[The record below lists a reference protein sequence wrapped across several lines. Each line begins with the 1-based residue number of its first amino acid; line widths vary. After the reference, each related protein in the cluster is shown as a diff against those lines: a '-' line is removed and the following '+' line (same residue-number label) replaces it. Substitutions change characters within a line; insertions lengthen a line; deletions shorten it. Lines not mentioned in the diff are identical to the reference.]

1 MAAVSTSTVFF
12 ENVAGRVLVDPAGF
26 VRSYWGPQ
34 PRTLAD
40 TQALLRHLTQAM
52 QRHGQ
57 QRVLSNQQEMQPF
70 STAEQAWVSEQWL
83 PQAVQ
88 EAGYRAC
95 AVILATNLYARLA
108 MAYVTTNVQGLP
120 MRYRSF
126 DNEAEAQ
133 AWLLKQG

>member
-1 MAAVSTSTVFF
+1 MAAVSTSTLFF
-12 ENVAGRVLVDPAGF
+12 ENAAGRVLVDPTGF

-40 TQALLRHLTQAM
+40 TQALLQHLTRAM
-52 QRHGQ
+52 QRHGLPK
-57 QRVLSNQQEMQPF
+57 VLSNQQEMQPF
-70 STAEQAWVSEQWL
+70 TAPEQVWVTEQWL
-83 PQAVQ
+83 PQAVR

-95 AVILATNLYARLA
+95 AVVLATNLYARLA

>member
-1 MAAVSTSTVFF
+1 MAPALSPTILF
-12 ENVAGRVLVDPAGF
+12 ENAAGRVVLDPAGF

-34 PRTLAD
+34 ARTLAD
-40 TQALLRHLTQAM
+40 TQALLRHVTQAL

-57 QRVLSNQQEMQPF
+57 QRVLSNQQQMQPF
-70 STAEQAWVSEQWL
+70 SAAEQAWVAEQWL
-83 PQAVQ
+83 PQAVR

-133 AWLLKQG
+133 AWLLKQQ